1 MDRKTEEY
9 YRKNYEDFYRSTKY
23 GDFEYIYNR
32 FIKRLKGDKLLD
44 LGCGVA
50 RDIIY
55 FKSKGYDI
63 EGLDGSSEL
72 VKIAR
77 RRSGQKVYHMN
88 YRDMDFFERF
98 DGVWSMAGLV
108 HQDKKSI
115 KEIVDLVYRSLKTN
129 GILYLSFKYGDFQGY
144 IDGRYFSYIDE
155 YDLDFIVNSEKFR
168 ILDLFY
174 TNDNRSIVWMN
185 IILEKVD

>member
-1 MDRKTEEY
+1 MDSKTEEY
-9 YRKNYEDFYRSTKY
+9 YRKNYEDFYRSTKD

-63 EGLDGSSEL
+63 EGLDGSLEL

-88 YRDMDFFERF
+88 YRDMDFFEKF

-185 IILEKVD
+185 IILEKLD